1 MQSAGRREESEGNG
15 HSIVTLAFVLVKKLQ
30 APRSTLHTLIH
41 RLEGKQTMFTYCAI
55 AAVMAMAIVLL
66 VMPWFLP
73 YLKKLKFGQT
83 IYELGPQA
91 HLAKQG
97 TPNMGGIVTAL
108 ATVLTTVI
116 IVVIV
121 GVKNGWGFGWDN
133 ALWPLLFITVG
144 CMALFGFP
152 DDYIKDVK
160 KDHEGLKPKQKLI
173 GQMIVGLIFSGFC
186 YWRLG
191 SDVII
196 PFTNKTW
203 DLGVF
208 YIPIMTVLVMFI
220 TNSANLQ
227 DGVDGILS
235 SVTVI
240 GMAAFGLIAGF
251 MNVGMM
257 TTFPDS
263 LNLLARYFPTF
274 DSSNQWFVPIC
285 TLCFAL
291 AGASIGFL
299 KYNRHPAKIFMGDTG
314 SMFIGGAMVG
324 VAMLM
329 KCQFLLIPIC
339 FTCIMSSVSVMMQ
352 TMYFKYT
359 RKKYGEGRRIF
370 KMAPLHHHFELSGM
384 KENQIVMMYAAVT
397 LVLSVI
403 AVVSLWKFY

>member
-1 MQSAGRREESEGNG
+1 
-15 HSIVTLAFVLVKKLQ
+15 
-30 APRSTLHTLIH
+30 
-41 RLEGKQTMFTYCAI
+41 MFLYCAI
-55 AAVMAMAIVLL
+55 AAVMALAIVLL
-66 VMPWFLP
+66 VMPKFLP

-83 IYELGPQA
+83 IYDLGPKA

-108 ATVLTTVI
+108 ATVVSTVVI
-116 IVVIV
+116 TVIV
-121 GVKNGWGFGWDN
+121 GIKRGWDFGLQN

-173 GQMIVGLIFSGFC
+173 GQMIVGLIFSAFC

-191 SDVII
+191 GDVII
-196 PFTNKTW
+196 PFTDKTW
-203 DLGVF
+203 DLGIF

-235 SVTVI
+235 SVTII
-240 GMAAFGLIAGF
+240 GMAAFGIIAVFVDVSLKMAEDTGKTL
-251 MNVGMM
+251 VE
-257 TTFPDS
+257 TVFPALTNRD
-263 LNLLARYFPTF
+263 A
-274 DSSNQWFVPIC
+274 WFVPIAI
-285 TLCFAL
+285 LCFAL

-299 KYNRHPAKIFMGDTG
+299 RYNRHPAKIFMGDTG
-314 SMFIGGAMVG
+314 SMFIGGALVG

-329 KCQFLLIPIC
+329 KCQFLLIPIS

-352 TMYFKYT
+352 TTYFKYT
-359 RKKYGEGRRIF
+359 KKKYGQGKRIF
-370 KMAPLHHHFELSGM
+370 KMSPLHHHFEMCGM
-384 KENQIVMMYAAVT
+384 KENQIVLMYAAVT
-397 LVLSVI
+397 LVLCVI
-403 AVVSLWKFY
+403 AIVSMNAYY

>member
-1 MQSAGRREESEGNG
+1 
-15 HSIVTLAFVLVKKLQ
+15 
-30 APRSTLHTLIH
+30 
-41 RLEGKQTMFTYCAI
+41 MFLYCAY
-55 AAVMAMAIVLL
+55 AAVAAMAIVLL
-66 VMPWFLP
+66 VMPKFLP

-83 IYELGPQA
+83 IYDKGPQA

-108 ATVLTTVI
+108 ATVLTLVVITVI
-116 IVVIV
+116 L
-121 GVKNGWGFGWDN
+121 GVKRGWSFGLDC

-173 GQMIVGLIFSGFC
+173 GQMAVGLLFSVFC
-186 YWRLG
+186 YVRLG
-191 SDVII
+191 GDVVI
-196 PFTNKTW
+196 PFTDKTW

-240 GMAAFGLIAGF
+240 GMAAFGLIAVFVSLGGSELLKRPDGF
-251 MNVGMM
+251 YDTV
-257 TTFPDS
+257 
-263 LNLLARYFPTF
+263 A
-274 DSSNQWFVPIC
+274 V
-285 TLCFAL
+285 LCFAL

-299 KYNRHPAKIFMGDTG
+299 RYNRHPAMIFMGDTG

-352 TMYFKYT
+352 TTYFKYT
-359 RKKYGEGRRIF
+359 KKKYGQGKRIF
-370 KMAPLHHHFELSGM
+370 KMSPLHHHFELCGM
-384 KENQIVMMYAAVT
+384 KENQIVLMYAAVT
-397 LVLSVI
+397 LILSVVAVLSMK
-403 AVVSLWKFY
+403 AFY

>member
-1 MQSAGRREESEGNG
+1 MILDLQEE
-15 HSIVTLAFVLVKKLQ
+15 Q
-30 APRSTLHTLIH
+30 R
-41 RLEGKQTMFTYCAI
+41 MFTYCAI
-55 AAVMAMAIVLL
+55 AALLALVIVLL
-66 VMPWFLP
+66 VMPKFLP
-73 YLKKLKFGQT
+73 FLKKLKFGQT
-83 IYELGPQA
+83 IYDLGPKA

-108 ATVLTTVI
+108 ATVVATVAAA
-116 IVVIV
+116 VID
-121 GVKNGWGFGWDN
+121 GVRHQWSFGLDN

-160 KDHEGLKPKQKLI
+160 KDHEGLKPRQKLV
-173 GQMIVGLIFSGFC
+173 GQMIVGLLFSLYC

-191 SDVII
+191 GDVAI
-196 PFTNKTW
+196 PFTDKTW

-235 SVTVI
+235 SVTII
-240 GMAAFGLIAGF
+240 GMAAFGLIALF
-251 MNVGMM
+251 LTHCSKEALLRVESYY
-257 TTFPDS
+257 TTI
-263 LNLLARYFPTF
+263 A
-274 DSSNQWFVPIC
+274 I
-285 TLCFAL
+285 LCFAL

-299 KYNRHPAKIFMGDTG
+299 HYNRHPAKIFMGDTG

-352 TMYFKYT
+352 TTYFKYT
-359 RKKYGEGRRIF
+359 RKKTGTGKRIF

-384 KENQIVMMYAAVT
+384 KENQIVLMYAAVT
-397 LVLSVI
+397 MALCVI
-403 AVVSLWKFY
+403 AVFSMQYFF

>member
-1 MQSAGRREESEGNG
+1 
-15 HSIVTLAFVLVKKLQ
+15 
-30 APRSTLHTLIH
+30 
-41 RLEGKQTMFTYCAI
+41 MFTYFAI
-55 AAVMAMAIVLL
+55 AAMMALAIVLL
-66 VMPWFLP
+66 VMPIFLP

-83 IYELGPQA
+83 IYDLGPKA

-108 ATVLTTVI
+108 ATVVTTVLI
-116 IVVIV
+116 TVIE
-121 GVKNGWGFGWDN
+121 GIKAGWSFGLGN

-173 GQMIVGLIFSGFC
+173 GQMIVGLIFSAFC

-191 SDVII
+191 SDVMI
-196 PFTNKTW
+196 PFTDKTW
-203 DLGVF
+203 DLGIF

-227 DGVDGILS
+227 DGVDGLLS
-235 SVTVI
+235 SVTVV
-240 GMAAFGLIAGF
+240 GMAAFGLIAVF
-251 MNVGMM
+251 MNVGLI
-257 TTFPDS
+257 TVLPDS
-263 LNLLARYFPTF
+263 LKTVENYFPSF
-274 DSSNQWFVPIC
+274 VGSEWFVPIWI
-285 TLCFAL
+285 LCFAL

-352 TMYFKYT
+352 TTYFKYT
-359 RKKYGEGRRIF
+359 KKKYGQGKRIF
-370 KMAPLHHHFELSGM
+370 KMSPLHHHFELCGM
-384 KENQIVMMYAAVT
+384 KENQIVLMYAAVT

-403 AVVSLWKFY
+403 AVLSMQTFY